1 MLYRCCALSIGLC
14 SIDRLL
20 CSIDVV
26 LYRFGLCSIY
36 RLVLY
41 RSACALSIGLCFVL
55 YRSACA
61 AYRRRR
67 LLIVSGVGYRC
78 YRCGCVLF
86 CRCSCAL
93 SLCFIDVA
101 ALYRCRCTVFLSI
114 SLALCFIDVVGAVP
128 MVVALS
134 VCWRLLFV
142 GALLLALV
150 DGVVC
155 GPRWR

>member
-1 MLYRCCALSIGLC
+1 MPVVEAVGSFSAPLLACALSMA
-14 SIDRLL
+14 
-20 CSIDVV
+20 V
-26 LYRFGLCSIY
+26 
-36 RLVLY
+36 LVLY

-78 YRCGCVLF
+78 YRCGCALF

-114 SLALCFIDVVGAVP
+114 SLVLCFIDVVGAVP

-142 GALLLALV
+142 GALLLLLALV